1 MTSKTYK
8 GKYRPENP
16 SKYAGDPNNIVYRSL
31 WERKVMVY
39 LDKHE
44 SVISWGSEEFFIP
57 YVSPV
62 DRKPHRYFPDFIVRV
77 RTKEGKVKTMIWE
90 VKPNRQI
97 KAPVKKSRVT
107 RQYVT
112 EVMTYGVNEAKWKA
126 AQEFCADRGWE
137 FRLIT
142 EKELGMTN
150 K

>member
-1 MTSKTYK
+1 MTNKAYR

-16 SKYAGDPNNIVYRSL
+16 SKYAGDPSNIVYRSL

-44 SVISWGSEEFFIP
+44 SVISWGSEEFAIP

-62 DRKPHRYFPDFIVRV
+62 DRKTHRYFPDFIVRV
-77 RTKEGKVKTMIWE
+77 RTKEGKIKTMIWE
-90 VKPNRQI
+90 VKPNRQT
-97 KAPVKKSRVT
+97 KEPVKKSRVT

-112 EVMTYGVNEAKWKA
+112 EVMTYGINEAKWKA
-126 AQEFCADRGWE
+126 AQNFCADRGWE

-142 EKELGMTN
+142 EKELGITN